1 MVGTGLSFP
10 YVALYT
16 NNNGTVTYSNGLK
29 LGRGVEMSYEAETS
43 DSNIFYADNREAEI
57 VGGRFLSGTLT
68 AEIDGLET
76 DAKKLVYGLP
86 AASREVEVEGETV
99 TLLGMS
105 GAEPP
110 FVGVGYIERTQM
122 EGVVGYY
129 PVILT
134 KVKFAIAGKTAHTQ
148 EEDIDW
154 QTQTLEGTFYRD
166 DTEDADW
173 ILTSET
179 PYATETEA
187 EAVIK
192 AFLNIA

>member
-10 YVALYT
+10 YVALYN
-16 NNNGTVTYSNGLK
+16 NNNGTVTYSNGMK
-29 LGRGVEMSYEAETS
+29 LGRGVEMSYETENS
-43 DSNIFYADNREAEI
+43 DNNIFYADNREAEI

-76 DAKKLVYGLP
+76 AAKKLIYGLGE
-86 AASREVEVEGETV
+86 ATRTVTVGQETV
-99 TLLGMS
+99 ELLGMA

-122 EGVVGYY
+122 EGVVGFW
-129 PVILT
+129 PIILP
-134 KVKFAIAGKTAHTQ
+134 KVKFAVSGRTAHTQ

-154 QTQTLEGTFYRD
+154 QTQTLDGTFYRD
-166 DTEDADW
+166 DTESADW
-173 ILTSET
+173 LLQPET
-179 PYATETEA
+179 PYATEAEA